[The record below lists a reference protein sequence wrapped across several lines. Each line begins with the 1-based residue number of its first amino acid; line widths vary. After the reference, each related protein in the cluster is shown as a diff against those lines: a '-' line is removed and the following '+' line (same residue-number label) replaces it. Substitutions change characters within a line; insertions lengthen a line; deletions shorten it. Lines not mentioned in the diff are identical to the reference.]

1 MGDKRRAVTIAY
13 RFAIATHEVT
23 VEQFQKFRSAYEP
36 MVQHAPQRDCP
47 ANMVSWYDSVAY
59 CNWLSRQE
67 GVPKEQWCYETN
79 EKGDYAE
86 GMKISADFQQRAG
99 YRLPTDAEW
108 EYVCRANTRT
118 AFSFGDSDELLERYA
133 WSLQNSRNRSWP
145 VGRLRPNALGAFD
158 MHGNDLEWCQDG
170 EQPRGERH
178 SGGSETV
185 KRNSTRVMH
194 GGAFNVQ
201 SFYLSSAYRY
211 FNRPGLR
218 GGNAGLRL
226 ARACL

>member
-1 MGDKRRAVTIAY
+1 
-13 RFAIATHEVT
+13 
-23 VEQFQKFRSAYEP
+23 
-36 MVQHAPQRDCP
+36 
-47 ANMVSWYDSVAY
+47 VAY

-67 GVPKEQWCYETN
+67 GVPREQWCYETN

-118 AFSFGDSDELLERYA
+118 PFSFGDSDELLERYA

-211 FNRPGLR
+211 FNQPGLR